1 MIEHTVILPQVTI
14 GKNCVI
20 KRAVIDRHCV
30 IPDGL
35 EIGVN
40 AEEDAKRF
48 RVSKMAIV
56 LVTQSMLDKLAG
68 KKLIRILNIQF
79 SKR

>member
-40 AEEDAKRF
+40 AKKMRNVF
-48 RVSKMAIV
+48 VSAKMA
-56 LVTQSMLDKLAG
+56 LY
-68 KKLIRILNIQF
+68 
-79 SKR
+79 